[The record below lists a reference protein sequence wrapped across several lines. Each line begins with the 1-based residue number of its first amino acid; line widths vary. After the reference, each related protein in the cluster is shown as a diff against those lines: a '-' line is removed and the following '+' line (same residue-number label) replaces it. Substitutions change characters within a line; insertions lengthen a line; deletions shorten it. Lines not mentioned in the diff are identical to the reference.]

1 MPRSQEQINSFRSAM
16 LENVRL
22 RDEVEENNRI
32 IMQLEEDG
40 RRLREE
46 SRQQIEDLLRQLA
59 EPPRQRPS
67 Q

>member
-1 MPRSQEQINSFRSAM
+1 M

-32 IMQLEEDG
+32 IMQLEADG

-46 SRQQIEDLLRQLA
+46 RRQQIEDLLRQLA